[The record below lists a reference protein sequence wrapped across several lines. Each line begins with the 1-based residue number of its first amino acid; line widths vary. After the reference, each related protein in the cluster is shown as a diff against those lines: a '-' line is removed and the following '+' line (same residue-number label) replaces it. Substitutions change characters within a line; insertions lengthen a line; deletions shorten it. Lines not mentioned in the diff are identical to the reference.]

1 MTLTTLIIILSIA
14 SVVVA
19 ALALGELFL
28 FPGFGI
34 SGLLALLG
42 FIGIGW
48 YLLRIGQVGLVVGF
62 IVACLLF
69 FIIGFWIMSRRKVLG
84 KIALNKS
91 VDEVVNT
98 LPSDLFKGKRGTAKS
113 RLAPGGN
120 ILVDD
125 RIFYAESEEGFIIE
139 DTPIYISRIANNKI
153 FVRMDKEKIYENP
166 NNLPKP

>member
-1 MTLTTLIIILSIA
+1 MTLTTLIIILAVA

-19 ALALGELFL
+19 VLALGELFL

-48 YLLRIGQVGLVVGF
+48 YLLRIGQVGLAVGF

-69 FIIGFWIMSRRKVLG
+69 FIIGFCIMSRRKVLG
-84 KIALNKS
+84 KIALDKS

-98 LPSDLFKGKRGTAKS
+98 LPPDFTKGKRGIAKS

-125 RIFYAESEEGFIIE
+125 QIFYAESEEGFIIE